1 MSDIRGMNNID
12 TQTKQCPFCAETI
25 QARAIKCR
33 FCGEFLNSDKAKTLQ
48 ASVDPDSTASQ
59 DQQEE
64 SDGVL
69 FAASPSL
76 LGLGLTGAK
85 GLSVLVLAVFLAIVR
100 LERVLNSL
108 PGLDISEGQLSMLGR
123 YRVVVALGL
132 AAGAAVFLALKVLR
146 LKTTYYEVTPVRIEW
161 ARGIFDKKVDNLD
174 MFRIVDL
181 KLRRTS
187 FDCMLG
193 IGTVVLIT
201 TDKTDPEFT
210 FEKVRNPRQLYD
222 AIKKASLEAD
232 RGGRVVHL
240 E

>member
-1 MSDIRGMNNID
+1 MSDIKGMSDADI
-12 TQTKQCPFCAETI
+12 QTKECPFCAETI

-33 FCGEFLNSDKAKTLQ
+33 FCGEFLNTDKARALR
-48 ASVDPDSTASQ
+48 APAEPDFAASQ
-59 DQQEE
+59 DRQEE
-64 SDGVL
+64 SDDVL

-85 GLSVLVLAVFLAIVR
+85 ALSVLVLAVFLAIVR
-100 LERVLNSL
+100 LERAINSL

-146 LKTTYYEVTPVRIEW
+146 LKMTYYEVTPARIEW

-181 KLRRTS
+181 KLRRTA
-187 FDCMLG
+187 FDSMLG

-210 FEKVRNPRQLYD
+210 FEKVRDPRQLYD